1 MLIDWFFLFNLFRY
15 HEACDGAKAKVLD
28 LLRGLSAELQSQINI
43 LVFSSMLL
51 VIAKALFSH
60 VRYSL

>member
-1 MLIDWFFLFNLFRY
+1 MFRY
-15 HEACDGAKAKVLD
+15 HEACDNARVKVLD
-28 LLRGLSAELQSQINI
+28 LLRGLSSVLQSKLNI

-60 VRYSL
+60 VR